1 MIGLIKMLTN
11 VFYLECLNVCIVCIY
26 CHLDFNLNF
35 NVSVS
40 VSVNLNGNRQNWRE
54 IYWVC

>member
-1 MIGLIKMLTN
+1 MIGVIKMLTN

-26 CHLDFNLNF
+26 CHRDINLNV
-35 NVSVS
+35 NVS
-40 VSVNLNGNRQNWRE
+40 VSVNLNGNRQNWRG